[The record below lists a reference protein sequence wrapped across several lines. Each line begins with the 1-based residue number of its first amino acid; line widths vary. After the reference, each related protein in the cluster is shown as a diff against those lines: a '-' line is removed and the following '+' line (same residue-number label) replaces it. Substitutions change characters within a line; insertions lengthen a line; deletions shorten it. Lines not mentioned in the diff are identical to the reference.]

1 MQTYRVDDMTCG
13 HCASTITNAIRAVD
27 TEAAVDVDLGQ
38 HLVRVASS
46 KVDSQQL
53 RDAIVKAGY
62 TPVAVELQPVAAAVP
77 RSGGCCCG
85 SGASSCRT

>member
-27 TEAAVDVDLGQ
+27 SEAAVDVDLGQ

-46 KVDSQQL
+46 KVESQQL
-53 RDAIVKAGY
+53 RDAIAKAGY